1 MQPTLAS
8 LVIASRDGALLDG
21 SAALRQPANRADPHM
36 PPAMTQPGSRLGG
49 SNLVASHPR
58 CALEELHQLLAV
70 GGTPAGNGIVSG
82 AGLKPSHRCGRVV
95 ALRDIG
101 AGDGAERLSV
111 RLGRRL
117 IK

>member
-8 LVIASRDGALLDG
+8 LAIASRDDAPFDG

-49 SNLVASHPR
+49 SNLVASQLQ

-70 GGTPAGNGIVSG
+70 GGTPAGNGIISG
-82 AGLKPSHRCGRVV
+82 AGLNPPTAAV
-95 ALRDIG
+95 ALLPCVI
-101 AGDGAERLSV
+101 SV
-111 RLGRRL
+111 QATAPSGFPSVLGVG
-117 IK
+117 